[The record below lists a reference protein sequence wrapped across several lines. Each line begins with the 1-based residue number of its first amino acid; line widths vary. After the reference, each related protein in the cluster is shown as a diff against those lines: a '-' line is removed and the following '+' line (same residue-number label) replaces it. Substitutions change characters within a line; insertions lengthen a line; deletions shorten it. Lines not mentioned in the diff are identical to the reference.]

1 MTGLQ
6 NYKGGNKMGFP
17 KNFLWGA
24 ASAAYQIEGAY
35 NEDGKVP
42 GIWDALSEGHVKH
55 GENGNIACDHY
66 HRYKEDVALLKKL
79 GVKAYRFSVSW
90 PRVMSGP
97 DTVNP
102 KGLAFYSDLVDELKA
117 AGIEPM
123 VTIFHWNLP
132 MWAHEKGGWYNA
144 EISDDFAN
152 YARVV
157 ADALSD
163 RVRFWFTVNEPTTFI
178 GNGYFTG
185 AHAPFESLMQEQ
197 PAVMMNKLAAMTKNV
212 LLAHGKAVRVLRSRA
227 KLAPKI
233 GMALNGSVYLPEN
246 ESPDDIEK
254 ARTRMFPEQAFF
266 SHFNW
271 WADPAVLGC
280 VPAGLQPF
288 FTAEELKVICQPLDF
303 FGFNCYNASN

>member
-1 MTGLQ
+1 MS
-6 NYKGGNKMGFP
+6 FP

-55 GENGNIACDHY
+55 GENGTIACDHY

-79 GVKAYRFSVSW
+79 GAKAYRFSVSW

-197 PAVMMNKLAAMTKNV
+197 PAVMMNKLAALTKMCCWPT
-212 LLAHGKAVRVLRSRA
+212 ARRFACCAARQA
-227 KLAPKI
+227 
-233 GMALNGSVYLPEN
+233 GSEN
-246 ESPDDIEK
+246 RYGAE
-254 ARTRMFPEQAFF
+254 RQC
-266 SHFNW
+266 
-271 WADPAVLGC
+271 L
-280 VPAGLQPF
+280 PAGERI
-288 FTAEELKVICQPLDF
+288 A
-303 FGFNCYNASN
+303 G

>member
-1 MTGLQ
+1 M
-6 NYKGGNKMGFP
+6 
-17 KNFLWGA
+17 
-24 ASAAYQIEGAY
+24 
-35 NEDGKVP
+35 
-42 GIWDALSEGHVKH
+42 
-55 GENGNIACDHY
+55 
-66 HRYKEDVALLKKL
+66 
-79 GVKAYRFSVSW
+79 
-90 PRVMSGP
+90 
-97 DTVNP
+97 
-102 KGLAFYSDLVDELKA
+102 
-117 AGIEPM
+117 
-123 VTIFHWNLP
+123 
-132 MWAHEKGGWYNA
+132 
-144 EISDDFAN
+144 
-152 YARVV
+152 

-197 PAVMMNKLAAMTKNV
+197 PAVMMNKLAVLTKNV

-254 ARTRMFPEQAFF
+254 ARTQMFPEQAFF

-271 WADPAVLGC
+271 WADPVVLGC

-303 FGFNCYNASN
+303 FGFNCYNASNYEEYMRSQPRRYAGYAPHGNGLAHYAECSVLGGTFLDGALPSAHYRHGKRYGKHRLRHERWRSA